1 MILQQQKA
9 PTPSTRT
16 SCHHVVRIV
25 TWAFLLSVTMGF
37 AVPPLPTLY
46 YTPAGTTIRTTTK
59 TRVERRR
66 PSSLPFPLYV
76 KKTSKSTGGNGGG
89 GAGFGTST
97 SSKKMSSLATQLQGK
112 VRTVS
117 GFSGSGTKPLRQAAN
132 TFDDIRKL
140 HGKEACFDVYCK
152 SPLDD
157 PHRLW
162 FVGKIALVPNTGA
175 TPDQAVL
182 SQKRIILEYAKREL
196 RPQNLGLPKYAETLE
211 LWLAPGDS
219 ELECVQNKISLKKVE
234 GSLTD
239 LLQLDDKDFSL
250 DHVGFNPEIYVGDER
265 EQGGLRITRDAH
277 GNPMKPVFEVNESA

>member
-1 MILQQQKA
+1 MMPQNVL
-9 PTPSTRT
+9 TPSTTPSR
-16 SCHHVVRIV
+16 HVVWIV
-25 TWAFLLSVTMGF
+25 TWSCLVSLTMGF
-37 AVPPLPTLY
+37 AAPPLPTLNTKATTMTTSTATVARRHPA
-46 YTPAGTTIRTTTK
+46 TPF
-59 TRVERRR
+59 V
-66 PSSLPFPLYV
+66 LYV
-76 KKTSKSTGGNGGG
+76 KKASKSKVDPSTSANGGG
-89 GAGFGTST
+89 GAGFGTASA
-97 SSKKMSSLATQLQGK
+97 SKKTSSLANKLQGK

-132 TFDDIRKL
+132 TFDDIRKT
-140 HGKEACFDVYCK
+140 HGKEACFDIYCK

-157 PHRLW
+157 PYRLW
-162 FVGKIALVPNTGA
+162 FVGKIAVVPNTGA

-196 RPQNLGLPKYAETLE
+196 RPQNLGLPKYADTLE

-239 LLQLDDKDFSL
+239 LLLLDDKDFSL

-265 EQGGLRITRDAH
+265 EQGGLRIVRDNN

>member
-1 MILQQQKA
+1 M
-9 PTPSTRT
+9 
-16 SCHHVVRIV
+16 
-25 TWAFLLSVTMGF
+25 
-37 AVPPLPTLY
+37 
-46 YTPAGTTIRTTTK
+46 
-59 TRVERRR
+59 
-66 PSSLPFPLYV
+66 PFSLYV
-76 KKTSKSTGGNGGG
+76 KKTSKSKGDSSGGG
-89 GAGFGTST
+89 GAGFGAPT
-97 SSKKMSSLATQLQGK
+97 SSKKTPSLANQLQGK

-132 TFDDIRKL
+132 TFDDIRKI
-140 HGKEACFDVYCK
+140 HGKDACFDVYCK

-157 PHRLW
+157 PNRLW

-239 LLQLDDKDFSL
+239 LLLLDDKDFSL

-265 EQGGLRITRDAH
+265 EQGGLRITRDAN
-277 GNPMKPVFEVNESA
+277 GNPMKPVFEVNQSA

>member
-1 MILQQQKA
+1 MILQNV
-9 PTPSTRT
+9 PTPSTTR
-16 SCHHVVRIV
+16 HVVWIL
-25 TWAFLLSVTMGF
+25 TWSCLVSLTMGF
-37 AVPPLPTLY
+37 AAPPLPTLY
-46 YTPAGTTIRTTTK
+46 TKATTITTSTA
-59 TRVERRR
+59 TVTRRR
-66 PSSLPFPLYV
+66 PATPFVLYV
-76 KKTSKSTGGNGGG
+76 KKASKSKVDPSTSANGGG
-89 GAGFGTST
+89 GAGFGTASA
-97 SSKKMSSLATQLQGK
+97 SKKTSSLANKLQGK

-132 TFDDIRKL
+132 TFDDIRKT

-157 PHRLW
+157 PYRLW
-162 FVGKIALVPNTGA
+162 FVGKIAVVPNTGA

-196 RPQNLGLPKYAETLE
+196 RPQNLGLPKYADTLE

-239 LLQLDDKDFSL
+239 LLLLDDKDFSL

-265 EQGGLRITRDAH
+265 EQGGLRIVRDNN